1 MNHSENDITLVEKY
15 FDAELNDSEKK
26 LFTDRV
32 DNDENFRSLVEEER
46 VLIGAI
52 RYQGIGDNLQYLKA
66 LESSIQDQQKFSIS
80 RISRNWYYVA
90 AAAVI
95 GILLLSKVMVS
106 TFSPTPDQ
114 LFQAY
119 FAPYPNMF
127 EPTVRG
133 NDNASL
139 SPKTEAFQAYEQRDY
154 ARAVVLFNELR
165 VTKEE
170 AGVLLLLGNANLILG
185 DIEAAKENFTT
196 LNKEFDELD
205 MQAKWY
211 LSLCFL
217 KSGDMKQAKAILKE
231 LGDTEISYA
240 TRARELL
247 KKVN

>member
-1 MNHSENDITLVEKY
+1 
-15 FDAELNDSEKK
+15 
-26 LFTDRV
+26 
-32 DNDENFRSLVEEER
+32 
-46 VLIGAI
+46 
-52 RYQGIGDNLQYLKA
+52 
-66 LESSIQDQQKFSIS
+66 
-80 RISRNWYYVA
+80 
-90 AAAVI
+90 
-95 GILLLSKVMVS
+95 
-106 TFSPTPDQ
+106 
-114 LFQAY
+114 
-119 FAPYPNMF
+119 MF

-139 SPKTEAFQAYEQRDY
+139 SPRTEAFQAYEQRDY

>member
-1 MNHSENDITLVEKY
+1 
-15 FDAELNDSEKK
+15 
-26 LFTDRV
+26 
-32 DNDENFRSLVEEER
+32 

-52 RYQGIGDNLQYLKA
+52 RHEGTKDNLQYLKA
-66 LESSIQDQQKFSIS
+66 LESSLQDQKKFSVS
-80 RISRNWYYVA
+80 HISRNWYYAA
-90 AAAVI
+90 AAAVVGI
-95 GILLLSKVMVS
+95 ILLSRVMVS

-119 FAPYPNMF
+119 FTPYPNMF

-133 NDNASL
+133 NDNAPL
-139 SPKTEAFQAYEQRDY
+139 SRRTEAFQAYEQRDY
-154 ARAVVLFNELR
+154 SKAVTLFSELR
-165 VTKEE
+165 AIKEE
-170 AGVLLLLGNANLILG
+170 AAVLLLLGNANLILG

-196 LNKEFDELD
+196 LNKDFDELD

-217 KSGDMKQAKAILKE
+217 KSGDMQQAKAILKE